1 MAHRLDQLKAALA
14 GRYEIERELG
24 QGGMATVYLA
34 RDVRHD
40 RLVALKVMHP
50 ELAAVLGAE
59 RFLREIQISARLH
72 HPHIL
77 PLYDSGDA
85 AGFLFYVMPFVEGE
99 SLRNRLD
106 RERQL
111 PVDDAVRIASEVA
124 DALAYAHSHD
134 VVHRDIKPGNILLES
149 GHAVVADFGIARAI
163 TSAGGNRLTET
174 GLAVGTPV
182 YMSPEQAAGDSQIDG
197 RSDIYSLGCVLYEA
211 LAGQPPHAGGSAQ
224 AIIAKRLTEEVPNV
238 TAARSTV
245 PAEVERAVAK
255 ALARVPADRF
265 TTAADFAAALSPDA
279 APSTAT
285 PTGPVAAASRGRSP
299 WLPAAASALALLAL
313 VVVIVLLARGSGA
326 GSPSPDGRPTLA
338 VLPFENIGAPE
349 NEYFAD
355 GITEEMT
362 SRLAEISAL
371 SVTSRTSTLRYKG
384 TTRSLREIG
393 ADLGVEYVLEGTVRT
408 DRSPDGTG
416 QVRVTPQLIRVRD
429 DSHLWT
435 DRYTASLAPGEIF
448 AVQAEIAEQV
458 AMALN
463 VTLLGSERIA
473 LRDVPTSDPEAHDA
487 YLLGRFHWNKRGAEN
502 LQLAARHFGRAIEL
516 DPDFAEAYTGLADT
530 YALYGYYAVPG
541 VTRAEAYAR
550 AETAARR
557 AIALDSA
564 LAAAHA
570 SLGNILTYGAWDW
583 EGAEREFRRAI
594 ALDPQYPVT
603 RYWYAELLIILGR
616 TTEAIEQAEHAVA
629 SDPASVVARHILAIA
644 LTLADRSNE
653 AAAQERVAIQL
664 VPTYP
669 FAHSKLATSLIEEGE
684 FNEAIREFQLAG
696 IPSDLAEAVV
706 EAVRDTTARRRA
718 VAVISR
724 HEREAALGRNP
735 LDDPAVFGFWYGLV
749 GVVDSV
755 FARLETAYQAR
766 TEQLIFNL
774 RHPVFD
780 PFRSDPRF
788 ADLLRRLRLA
798 P

>member
-1 MAHRLDQLKAALA
+1 MSDITERLKSALA
-14 GRYEIERELG
+14 DRYKIERELG
-24 QGGMATVYLA
+24 QGGMAIVYLA
-34 RDVRHD
+34 EDLKHHRK
-40 RLVALKVMHP
+40 VAVKVLRP

-111 PVDDAVRIASEVA
+111 PVDDAVRIAREVA

-163 TSAGGNRLTET
+163 TSAGGDRLTGT

-197 RSDIYSLGCVLYEA
+197 RSDIYALGCVLYEA
-211 LAGQPPHAGGSAQ
+211 LAGQPPHTGGSAQ

-238 TAARSTV
+238 TTARSTV

-265 TTAADFAAALSPDA
+265 ATAAAFAAALSPGA
-279 APSTAT
+279 APSMVT

-326 GSPSPDGRPTLA
+326 GFASPDGRLTLA

-371 SVTSRTSTLRYKG
+371 SVTSRTSTLQYKG

-393 ADLGVEYVLEGTVRT
+393 TELGVEYVLEGTVRT

-416 QVRVTPQLIRVRD
+416 QVRVTPQLIRVSD

-448 AVQAEIAEQV
+448 AVQAQIAERV
-458 AMALN
+458 ATALD
-463 VTLLGSERIA
+463 VTLLGSERAA
-473 LRDVPTSDPEAHDA
+473 LREVLTTDPEAHDA

-502 LQLAARHFGRAIEL
+502 LKRAAGHFGRAIER
-516 DPDFAEAYTGLADT
+516 DPDFAEAHIGLADT
-530 YALYGYYAVPG
+530 YALFPYYAVPG
-541 VTRAEAYAR
+541 VTRAEAYAQ
-550 AETAARR
+550 AESAARR
-557 AIALDSA
+557 AIALDST
-564 LAAAHA
+564 LAAAYA

-583 EGAEREFRRAI
+583 EGAEREFARAI
-594 ALDPQYPVT
+594 ALDPDYAVA

-616 TTEAIEQAEHAVA
+616 TTEAIEQAKYAIA
-629 SDPASVVARHILAIA
+629 YDPAALMAGHLLASTLWREGRLDEAIVRQRAA
-644 LTLADRSNE
+644 LELE
-653 AAAQERVAIQL
+653 PGFV
-664 VPTYP
+664 
-669 FAHSKLATSLIEEGE
+669 FGHSLLGFVYAEKRQFDT
-684 FNEAIREFQLAG
+684 AIREFELAG
-696 IPSDLAEAVV
+696 APLDLATAVID
-706 EAVRDTTARRRA
+706 ALRDTTARARA

-724 HEREAALGRNP
+724 YERQGAGDAVT
-735 LDDPAVFGFWYGLV
+735 DPAVFAQWYLMV
-749 GVVDSV
+749 GAVDSA
-755 FARLETAYQAR
+755 FARLEDAYQIR
-766 TEQLIFNL
+766 SETLIFDL
-774 RHPVFD
+774 RAPNFEPV
-780 PFRSDPRF
+780 RSDPRY
-788 ADLLRRLRLA
+788 ADLLRRLRLE